1 MTVTRQQFLSLLEP
15 KLRDIRSDADFPR
28 YGSVYK
34 RFFRNVVQSKKATET
49 LFNRA
54 GIGDFAA
61 KAEGGLI
68 SYTDPIA
75 GSELAFTHA
84 RRSNGYKITQEM
96 LDHDL
101 YNEIVKL
108 ERDLQIAGDE
118 DVEVAGHLLL
128 NSGFSTTDNTGYGFK
143 AAGFDALALFSTAHT
158 RLDGGTANANRPSA
172 DVDLGVGA
180 LGDGIIQF
188 QLWVDHRGRKVRSR
202 PNVLVCHPNDMLTAK
217 ELLAAGGKP
226 GTANNDMNS
235 LTGEGLTQESVVVS
249 PYLTDTDSWFLLD
262 TRQIDSYWFWDVQP
276 RTAMEDDFD
285 MEVIKRK
292 RVHGMSLGH
301 GEWFGAYGTS
311 GAA

>member
-118 DVEVAGHLLL
+118 D
-128 NSGFSTTDNTGYGFK
+128 
-143 AAGFDALALFSTAHT
+143 
-158 RLDGGTANANRPSA
+158 
-172 DVDLGVGA
+172 
-180 LGDGIIQF
+180 
-188 QLWVDHRGRKVRSR
+188 
-202 PNVLVCHPNDMLTAK
+202 
-217 ELLAAGGKP
+217 
-226 GTANNDMNS
+226 
-235 LTGEGLTQESVVVS
+235 
-249 PYLTDTDSWFLLD
+249 
-262 TRQIDSYWFWDVQP
+262 
-276 RTAMEDDFD
+276 
-285 MEVIKRK
+285 
-292 RVHGMSLGH
+292 
-301 GEWFGAYGTS
+301 
-311 GAA
+311 